1 MSSLSTSVSFVSGT
15 PRVVFLEEKHM
26 VSILLFLMDNDG
38 CMKSQLYSSVSRG
51 MRMPDKL
58 DMLEDAGLIIQE
70 SDGPYRSVTL
80 RLTDLGRDVCREL
93 VEIEGMLKGYRR

>member
-1 MSSLSTSVSFVSGT
+1 MSSLSTSASFVSGT

>member
-1 MSSLSTSVSFVSGT
+1 MSTSASFVSGT
-15 PRVVFLEEKHM
+15 PRVVFLEEKHI

-70 SDGPYRSVTL
+70 SDGPHRSVTL

-93 VEIEGMLKGYRR
+93 VEIEGMLEGRGTK

>member
-1 MSSLSTSVSFVSGT
+1 
-15 PRVVFLEEKHM
+15 M

>member
-1 MSSLSTSVSFVSGT
+1 MSSLNTSARYESGS
-15 PRVVFLEEKHM
+15 PKVVFLEEKHM

-51 MRMPDKL
+51 IRMPDKL
-58 DMLEDAGLIIQE
+58 DMLEDAGLIVQE
-70 SDGPYRSVTL
+70 ENGPFRSVTL
-80 RLTDLGRDVCREL
+80 RLTELGRGVCKEL

>member
-1 MSSLSTSVSFVSGT
+1 MSTSASFVSGT